1 MSENNALARFR
12 VFEAATLAAGFA
24 GGVIFWLFAFPAAW
38 LSGSMVGVALLV
50 ASGFRTEISA
60 PVRDMAMLLTG
71 IGMGAAI
78 TPEMVAG
85 MQRYPLSL
93 LGFALT
99 LALNAVG
106 QYVWLTRF
114 VGWDRGTALFAA
126 APGALSSVLATA
138 ATVKVDMPKVVMV
151 QCTRLFVL
159 VAFLPLL
166 ISGGGGVPSFPVKT
180 EVSSPVELLMAG
192 AAGILCAA
200 LFRWWG
206 VAAPVLFGGLVGSA
220 ALHLGGVVHGG
231 FPPELAN
238 LGFVLVGAFIGT
250 RFADID
256 GAALRRLFAVSMG
269 AFLIGLAICAAGAA
283 IVAFALGYTFGK
295 VMVAFAPGGLE
306 AMVALSAALALDP
319 LFASA
324 HHFARFLAIPL
335 TLPFL
340 VRFARRGERD
350 SEAAE

>member
-1 MSENNALARFR
+1 MVDYNARARSR
-12 VFEAATLAAGFA
+12 VFEAATLAAGLA
-24 GGVIFWLFAFPAAW
+24 GGLVFWCFAFPAAW
-38 LSGSMVGVALLV
+38 LSGAMVGVALLG
-50 ASGFRTEISA
+50 ASGFGARISA

-71 IGMGAAI
+71 IGMGASI

-93 LGFALT
+93 LAFALT
-99 LALNAVG
+99 LVLNAAG
-106 QYVWLTRF
+106 QYAWLTRF
-114 VGWDRGTALFAA
+114 VGWDRATALFAA

-138 ATVKVDMPKVVMV
+138 ATVKVDMAKVVMV

-159 VAFLPLL
+159 VALLPLL
-166 ISGGGGVPSFPVKT
+166 ISSGGMPSFPGKT
-180 EVSSPVELLMAG
+180 EVSSPVDLLLV
-192 AAGILCAA
+192 AAAAVLCAA

-206 VAAPVLFGGLVGSA
+206 MAAPILFGGLVGSA
-220 ALHLGGVVHGG
+220 VLHLGGAVHGG
-231 FPPELAN
+231 FPPFLAN

-256 GAALRRLFAVSMG
+256 GASLRQLFMVSMG
-269 AFLIGLAICAAGAA
+269 AFLIGLAICAVGAA
-283 IVAFALGYTFGK
+283 IVAFVLDVAFGK

-319 LFASA
+319 LYASA
-324 HHFARFLAIPL
+324 HHLARFLAIPL

-340 VRFARRGERD
+340 VRFARRGELD
-350 SEAAE
+350 AEAAE